1 MIYKYRAKKGP
12 QDIVDGT
19 IEASSEKEAIEKIS
33 QMGYIPVRVEKFSP
47 AIVELH
53 LTSQGKLHG
62 KIKSRQTTI
71 FSRQLASLL
80 KSGVPILNALNI
92 IREQSENP
100 HLKYIL
106 HSIHNEIKE
115 GATFSSV
122 LAKYPNIFSSLYIAM
137 IRTGEDT
144 GNLPEV
150 LLRIADYRMKQEE
163 MLSRFRMSLAYPIL
177 MAIVGLA
184 TVVFMLT
191 FVMPRLMGIFVN
203 LGEKL
208 PLPTRILIFISQ
220 GLRQWWFW
228 IILILAIIILLI
240 RRQAKTKTGKLSL
253 SIFKLHFPI
262 LGNFILK
269 AELSRFSRTLE
280 LLIKN
285 GIPILKAIDIA
296 IPVLENEVIKNQ
308 LRQSYK
314 QLEQG
319 GSFGRSLKN
328 SKVFPLFMSNLITVG
343 EESGRL
349 DEALAE
355 VASSYERD
363 TDEAMRIMVSLL
375 EPLMIL
381 GMGLIVGFIV
391 VAMLLPIFE
400 INVMAR

>member
-1 MIYKYRAKKGP
+1 MPIYKYRAKKGTGETVE
-12 QDIVDGT
+12 DR
-19 IEASSEKEAIEKIS
+19 IEAASKEEAIEKLS
-33 QMGYIPVRVEKFSP
+33 LMGYIPVHIEEEIRP
-47 AIVELH
+47 ID
-53 LTSQGKLHG
+53 TSTRLSIRGR
-62 KIKSRQTTI
+62 IKSRQITI

-80 KSGVPILNALNI
+80 RSGVPILNAINI
-92 IREQSENP
+92 ISGQSENP
-100 HLKYIL
+100 HLKFALQNIR
-106 HSIHNEIKE
+106 NAIKD
-115 GATFSSV
+115 GATFSSA
-122 LAKYPNIFSSLYIAM
+122 LSSYPQVFSSLYIAL
-137 IRTGEDT
+137 IRSGEESGT
-144 GNLPEV
+144 LPEA
-150 LLRIADYRMKQEE
+150 LLRIADYRVKQEE
-163 MLSRFRMSLAYPIL
+163 IISRIRMSLAYPIL
-177 MAIVGLA
+177 MAIVGLG
-184 TVVFMLT
+184 TIVFMLT

-208 PLPTRILIFISQ
+208 PLPTRILISLSQ

-240 RRQAKTKTGKLSL
+240 RKQAKTKAGKLSFSL
-253 SIFKLHFPI
+253 FKLHLPI
-262 LGNFILK
+262 FGRLILK

-296 IPVLENEVIKNQ
+296 IPVLENELIKRQ

-314 QLEQG
+314 ELEQG

-328 SKVFPLFMSNLITVG
+328 SKIFPLFMSNLISVG
-343 EESGRL
+343 EESGKL

-355 VASSYERD
+355 IAGSYEYD
-363 TDEAMRIMVSLL
+363 TDEAMRVMSSLI

-391 VAMLLPIFE
+391 VAMLLPVFE